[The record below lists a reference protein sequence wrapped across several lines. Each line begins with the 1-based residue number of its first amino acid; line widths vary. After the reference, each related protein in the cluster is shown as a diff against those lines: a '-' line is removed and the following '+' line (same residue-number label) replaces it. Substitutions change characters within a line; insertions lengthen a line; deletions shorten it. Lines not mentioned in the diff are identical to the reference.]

1 MKIIKEKSKLK
12 EALCFLSTQKIGFV
26 PTMGA
31 LHAGHISLINVSQS
45 MCDITIC
52 SIYINPTQFNSK
64 RDLNNYPSDN
74 QRDIKLL
81 KKNHCD
87 IVFIPND
94 FEIYEDNLLR
104 DEFDLNH
111 LDVFMEGKHRP
122 GHFQG
127 VATVVN
133 KLFKL
138 IEPDIAF
145 FGEKDLQ
152 QLMIIKHISNKTN
165 IKIVSVPTVRE
176 KNGIAL
182 SSRNKYL
189 SKESFNS
196 ATIIF
201 KSLCYC
207 RDNINKY
214 DIATLKSKVEKL
226 FEKSKFN
233 LEYIEFVSVK
243 SMHPVDVICNNLAIC
258 IAANSENVR
267 LIDNIIIN
275 AEETN

>member
-1 MKIIKEKSKLK
+1 MKIIKGKSKLK

-31 LHAGHISLINVSQS
+31 LHAGHISLINASQS
-45 MCDITIC
+45 MCDVTIC

-64 RDLNNYPSDN
+64 RDLKNYPSDYKE
-74 QRDIKLL
+74 DIKLL

-87 IVFIPND
+87 IVFLPND
-94 FEIYEDNLLR
+94 FDIYEGSLVR
-104 DEFDLNH
+104 DEFDLNK
-111 LDVFMEGKHRP
+111 LDNFMEGKHRP

-138 IEPDIAF
+138 IDPDIAF

-152 QLMIIKHISNKTN
+152 QLMIIKHISNKS
-165 IKIVSVPTVRE
+165 KVRIVSIPTVRE
-176 KNGIAL
+176 QTGIAL
-182 SSRNKYL
+182 SSRNKHL
-189 SKESFNS
+189 SSESFNS

-207 RDNINKY
+207 RDNINRY
-214 DIATLKSKVEKL
+214 DITTLKSKVEKI

-233 LEYIEFVSVK
+233 LEYIEFVSIK

-258 IAANSENVR
+258 IAASSENVR

-275 AEETN
+275 AEETT